1 MYVTEAGSDLNYIP
15 YLKDEKVRLVE
26 ASVGLLLT
34 ASICPDLNMC
44 LRANQDTVQRG
55 KQSLQANFPG
65 RISIM
70 EGGMSA
76 PRLLRD

>member
-15 YLKDEKVRLVE
+15 YLKDETVRLVE
-26 ASVGLLLT
+26 ASVELLLT
-34 ASICPDLNMC
+34 ASIFPDLNLC

-65 RISIM
+65 SFLIM

-76 PRLLRD
+76 PRFVRG